1 VTSSG
6 EICFFGRSPYLFDDC
21 GSRGYEFLTRGID
34 YGGIINKN
42 YALEVSDGTHS
53 ESFDISDR
61 YQL

>member
-1 VTSSG
+1 MDIRISLQCSLC
-6 EICFFGRSPYLFDDC
+6 I
-21 GSRGYEFLTRGID
+21 ID
-34 YGGIINKN
+34 YGGIINEN